1 MRTCRSSKC
10 WSIQNTGFLPALS
23 PSLFRGRRNA
33 VIHRQREY
41 IFLRMH
47 PFNVA
52 GSKLDNSTS
61 QLDHVD
67 GNGSCLFSCLFNVL
81 SVLSVG
87 SHVLSV
93 ELRVPTCLEPVN
105 HGPLYKRMDSQFLMI
120 FGKFRQSTTGN
131 VGICASQEC
140 FHLPGLCT
148 QHPLWCS
155 DR

>member
-1 MRTCRSSKC
+1 MPFLEMLINPEYWFSSSTLTFFISREKKC
-10 WSIQNTGFLPALS
+10 SNPQ
-23 PSLFRGRRNA
+23 A
-33 VIHRQREY
+33 VKREY

-52 GSKLDNSTS
+52 GSKLDNSTY

-67 GNGSCLFSCLFNVL
+67 GNGSCLFNVL

-93 ELRVPTCLEPVN
+93 QLRVRTCLEPVN